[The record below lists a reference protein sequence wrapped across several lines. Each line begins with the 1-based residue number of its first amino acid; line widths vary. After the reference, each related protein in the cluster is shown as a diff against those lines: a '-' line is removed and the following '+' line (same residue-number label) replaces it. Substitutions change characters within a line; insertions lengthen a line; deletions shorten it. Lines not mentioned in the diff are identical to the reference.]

1 MRLVDFKFSTADYDM
16 QRPLFVS
23 VDDKPQPVVSL
34 TKSPTDRR
42 LVLDIDLTHADRPLT
57 LDAFVTRTQKLP
69 GSWRIAV
76 QTAIAS
82 PTTREL
88 FGYRLV
94 DEKIMFM

>member
-16 QRPLFVS
+16 QRPLFVA
-23 VDDKPQPVVSL
+23 VDGNPQPVVSL
-34 TKSPTDRR
+34 TKSPTDHR
-42 LVLDIDLTHADRPLT
+42 LILDLDLTHAGRPLT

-69 GSWRIAV
+69 GSWRIAA
-76 QTAIAS
+76 QAAIAS

-88 FGYRLV
+88 FGYRLI